1 VADGIF
7 EQFPVCLWEV
17 TGYKVQIAC
26 KSISERGGNRLV
38 RRARQHRNGAKLD
51 DTGSVEKVW
60 AITVDFYNGND
71 EPDVPGDEQY
81 PGVVN
86 FLIKSFDVH
95 ETGTLTLP
103 NIGKRRCRL
112 ESYERN
118 EAFDERDTATVT
130 LNFVEDNEDFTTA
143 STFTSPSARSVSR
156 RIAEIT
162 TFSADQAGVAL
173 ADFGAGI
180 SELASGVEALINSPF
195 EYVGDL
201 ETKATQIDIACRR
214 IEETHTT
221 RKTQAGMMLM
231 DPPTSKVLRGLREI
245 RDHAARIVEERQSAL
260 PRLVPFV
267 VPEERSIFDIATQ
280 LGQDASKLIK
290 ANPGL
295 SNPLIVPKGT
305 TVRVFASS

>member
-17 TGYKVQIAC
+17 TGYKVQISV

-38 RRARQHRNGAKLD
+38 PRKRQNRNGAKLD
-51 DTGSVEKVW
+51 DTGSEEKVW
-60 AITVDFYNGND
+60 VLDVDFFNGNE

-86 FLIKSFDVH
+86 YLIKSFDVH
-95 ETGTLTLP
+95 ECGTLTLP
-103 NIGKRRCRL
+103 NIGKRRCRAHT
-112 ESYERN
+112 YERR
-118 EAFDERDTATVT
+118 ETFDERDTAIVSLT
-130 LNFVEDNEDFTTA
+130 FMEDNEDFTTA

-156 RIAEIT
+156 RLAEIT

-201 ETKATQIDIACRR
+201 ETKAAQVDIACRR
-214 IEETHTT
+214 IEEAHTS
-221 RKTQAGMMLM
+221 RKTQVGRMLM
-231 DPPTSKVLRGLREI
+231 EPPSSKVLRGLREI
-245 RDHAARIVEERQSAL
+245 RDHVARIVEERQSAL

-267 VPEERSIFDIATQ
+267 VPDERSIFDIATQ
-280 LGQDASKLIK
+280 FDQDVSALIK

-295 SNPLIVPKGT
+295 SNPLLLPKGA
-305 TVRVFASS
+305 VVKVFSV

>member
-1 VADGIF
+1 MADGIF
-7 EQFPVCLWEV
+7 EQFPACFWEV
-17 TGYKVQIAC
+17 TGYKVPIPV
-26 KSISERGGNRLV
+26 KSINERGGNRLV
-38 RRARQHRNGAKLD
+38 RRKRQHRNGAKLD
-51 DTGSVEKVW
+51 DTGSEEKIW
-60 AITVDFYNGND
+60 QISVDFYNGND
-71 EPDVPGDEQY
+71 EPDMPGDEFY

-103 NIGKRRCRL
+103 NIGKRRCRA
-112 ESYERN
+112 ESYERT
-118 EAFDERDTATVT
+118 ESFEERDTAALT
-130 LNFVEDNEDFTTA
+130 LVFVEDNEDFTTA

-162 TFSADQAGVAL
+162 TFSADQAGVVL

-201 ETKATQIDIACRR
+201 ETKAAQVDIACRR
-214 IEETHTT
+214 IEEAHTN
-221 RKTQAGMMLM
+221 RKTQVGMMLM

-260 PRLVPFV
+260 PKLVPFI
-267 VPEERSIFDIATQ
+267 VPDDRSIFDIATQ
-280 LGQDASKLIK
+280 LSQDAGKLIK

-305 TVRVFASS
+305 TVRVFSV